1 MKMSEPLHL
10 DVVHIHKKCT
20 KEFPIRTTLITTHHR
35 GKGKTV
41 HIKHFYYT
49 GIYVIITVLG

>member
-20 KEFPIRTTLITTHHR
+20 KELPIRTTLITTHHR
-35 GKGKTV
+35 AEGKTV
-41 HIKHFYYT
+41 HIKHFYY
-49 GIYVIITVLG
+49 IYVIITVLG